1 MDYIRSLRQM
11 IGNTKVIIPGV
22 RAVVLNERGELLLEE
37 QRHFRSWAL
46 PHGCVDL
53 GESALDA
60 VKREVKEETGL
71 DVLRARAFG
80 IYTDPKYSVTYP
92 NGDEVQTFTI
102 AFLVEEWSGALRVD
116 DDEVTALRFFPLDAL
131 PSPIYPIHAETIE
144 DLRSYDGSFIV
155 K

>member
-1 MDYIRSLRQM
+1 MDYIRSLRRM
-11 IGNTKVIIPGV
+11 IGTTKVIIPGV

-37 QRHFRSWAL
+37 QRSFGSWAL

-60 VKREVKEETGL
+60 VRREVREETGL
-71 DVLRARAFG
+71 EVLRARAFG
-80 IYTDPKYSVTYP
+80 LYSDPKYSVTYP

-102 AFLVEEWSGALRVD
+102 AFLVEEWRGTLRVD
-116 DDEVTALRFFPLDAL
+116 DDEVTALGFFPLDAL
-131 PSPIYPIHAETIE
+131 PSPIYSIHAETIE
-144 DLRSYDGSFIV
+144 DLRGYDGAFIV